1 MARTKSIGIRK
12 VLARILPRRQL
23 QRLADEVGLTQR
35 QRKVRVHA
43 LFWTLVLGFGA
54 GRERTLAGL
63 RRAYEKATGCQL
75 VPSAFYD
82 RFTPALVRLLRAVAG
97 LLIAQMA
104 EPTRKLAGPLATF
117 RDLVLTDSTVIRLH
131 DLLKKAF
138 PACRTNHTQA
148 ALKLHTVMSATGAG
162 LRSIKITAERAHDG
176 PIFTVGKWVKDRLL
190 LFDLGYFRFQLF
202 SCIDRNG
209 GYFIVRLKKSADPV
223 VVAVHRRWRGR
234 SVPMLGRR
242 VSEFLARLQRQ
253 TVDVEVEVSFKRR
266 VYGGIRHKDRQRF
279 RLVGVRDPLT
289 REYHLYLTNIP
300 PHRLTPDDIAQTYAA
315 RWAIE
320 LFFRELKTHYRAE
333 DMPSAKRQIV
343 EALIYAV
350 LITFVVSRALLAAL
364 RKKLGAL
371 ASRVPEERWAGLF
384 ADAALDIL
392 RLMVW
397 PPGRAAALTRLVDAT
412 LLHESVDPNVG
423 RALLLRR
430 VESRTQ
436 YQHRVLV
443 GGGRV

>member
-1 MARTKSIGIRK
+1 MARGKSIGIRK
-12 VLARILPRRQL
+12 VLARILPRREL
-23 QRLADEVGLTQR
+23 RRLADEAGLTR
-35 QRKVRVHA
+35 RRRKIQVHA

-54 GRERTLAGL
+54 GRERTIAGL
-63 RRAYEKATGCQL
+63 RRAYEKAARCQL

-82 RFTPALVRLLRAVAG
+82 RFTPALVRLLRMAAG
-97 LLIAQMA
+97 QLIAQTA
-104 EPTRKLAGPLATF
+104 EPVRRLAGPLDAF

-131 DLLKKAF
+131 DLLKKVF

-162 LRSIKITAERAHDG
+162 PRSIKITAERSHDG

-202 SCIDRNG
+202 SCIERNG
-209 GYFIVRLKKSADPV
+209 GYFIVRLKKSADPT

-234 SVPMLGRR
+234 AVPMIGRR
-242 VSEFLARLQRQ
+242 VSEFVDRLQRQ
-253 TVDVEVEVSFKRR
+253 SVDVEVEVSFKRR
-266 VYGGIRHKDRQRF
+266 VYGGVRHKDRQHF

-300 PHRLTPDDIAQTYAA
+300 PNRLTPDDIAQTYAA

-333 DMPSAKRQIV
+333 DMPSAKRTVV

-364 RKKLGAL
+364 RRKLGAL
-371 ASRVPEERWAGLF
+371 GARVPDERWAGLF
-384 ADAALDIL
+384 AEAALDIL
-392 RLMVW
+392 RIVAW
-397 PPGRAAALTRLVDAT
+397 RPGLAAPLAHSLDAS
-412 LLHESVDPNVG
+412 LLHEAVDPNAG

-443 GGGRV
+443 GAAHL